1 MKDIAQKKPKTI
13 ADFQLEEIDGE
24 VLLYSPKATRSIYLN
39 PSASLIWRLCTGEF
53 STQEIIDT
61 LREQFPEQAES
72 IADDVMTTLDQFVES
87 QAIELN

>member
-1 MKDIAQKKPKTI
+1 LKDIAQKKPKTI

-53 STQEIIDT
+53 STQEIIDS
-61 LREQFPEQAES
+61 LRDQFPEQADS
-72 IADDVMTTLDQFVES
+72 IEDDVMTTLDLFLES

>member
-1 MKDIAQKKPKTI
+1 LKDIAQKKPKTV

-53 STQEIIDT
+53 STQEIIAS
-61 LREQFPEQAES
+61 LQEQFPEQADT
-72 IADDVMTTLDQFVES
+72 IAEDVITTLDQFVES

>member
-1 MKDIAQKKPKTI
+1 LKDIAQKKPKTI

-53 STQEIIDT
+53 STQEIIDS
-61 LREQFPEQAES
+61 LRDQFPEQADS
-72 IADDVMTTLDQFVES
+72 IEDDVMTTLDLFIES

>member
-1 MKDIAQKKPKTI
+1 LNDIALKKPKTV

-53 STQEIIDT
+53 TTQEIIES
-61 LREQFPEQAES
+61 LQEQFPEQADT
-72 IADDVMTTLDQFVES
+72 IVDDVNTTLDQFLES
-87 QAIELN
+87 QAIELL

>member
-1 MKDIAQKKPKTI
+1 MDIAQKKPKTI

-53 STQEIIDT
+53 STQEIIDS
-61 LREQFPEQAES
+61 LRDQFPEQADS
-72 IADDVMTTLDQFVES
+72 IEDDVMTTLDLFVES

>member
-1 MKDIAQKKPKTI
+1 LKDIAQKKPKTI

-53 STQEIIDT
+53 STQEIIDS
-61 LREQFPEQAES
+61 LRDQFPEQADS
-72 IADDVMTTLDQFVES
+72 IEDDVMTTLDLFVES